1 MVRWFSG
8 WLSAALPQR
17 CVGFL
22 EWDFA
27 VIRSSVRLIDRRGNR
42 MRHAMAGW
50 LLCGLVGGFAM
61 TVAAQT
67 AKDSGA
73 GLAGTSWRLVEFRG
87 GDDTVLTP
95 DDKDRYTLAFAG
107 NVRVSVRVDC
117 NHGFATWNSEGPGQ
131 IKFGPMGLTRM
142 MCPPAAL
149 SDNIV
154 KQ

>member
-1 MVRWFSG
+1 
-8 WLSAALPQR
+8 
-17 CVGFL
+17 
-22 EWDFA
+22 
-27 VIRSSVRLIDRRGNR
+27 
-42 MRHAMAGW
+42 MAGW

-73 GLAGTSWRLVEFRG
+73 GLAGTSWRLVQFRG
-87 GDDTVLTP
+87 GDGTVLTP
-95 DDKDRYTLAFAG
+95 GDKDRYTLGFAG
-107 NVRVSVRVDC
+107 NGRVSVRVDC
-117 NHGFATWNSEGPGQ
+117 NRGSATWKSDGPGQ

-154 KQ
+154 KQWEYVRSYVM